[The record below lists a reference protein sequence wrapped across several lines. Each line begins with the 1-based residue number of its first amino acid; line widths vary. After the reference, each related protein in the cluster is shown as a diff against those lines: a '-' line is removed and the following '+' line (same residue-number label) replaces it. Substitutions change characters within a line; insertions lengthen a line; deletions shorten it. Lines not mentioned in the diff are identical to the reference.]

1 MRKHELLEK
10 VQSRAARFV
19 KGNYNFETG
28 SMTGILEHLK
38 WESLKKR
45 RRDSRLILLYKGLKG
60 KTSIPTDDL
69 IPLVR
74 RCRNDHS
81 MAYQVP
87 IANTDIYKSSFFPQ
101 TIRDWNALPDS
112 LISSAEGAEDG
123 VAKFTSLVRARD

>member
-1 MRKHELLEK
+1 MSSKK
-10 VQSRAARFV
+10 ARFV
-19 KGNYNFETG
+19 TRNCNFETG

-45 RRDSRLILLYKGLKG
+45 RRDSRPILLYKGLKG
-60 KTSIPTDDL
+60 KASIPTDDL

-81 MAYQVP
+81 VAYQVP
-87 IANTDIYKSSFFPQ
+87 IANTNIYKCRFFPQ
-101 TIRDWNALPDS
+101 TIRDWNALPDP

-123 VAKFTSLVRARD
+123 VAKFTSLMRARD